1 MKTSCEGHLLE
12 LFFLACSYNEGN
24 DFGSRCGFAE
34 PFSKKKTRDGIY
46 LALYG
51 NVAFFES
58 LIILSVHLFAN
69 DVIITVVCPLYLRKC
84 RQTYPI

>member
-1 MKTSCEGHLLE
+1 MILGHVAVLLS
-12 LFFLACSYNEGN
+12 LSQ
-24 DFGSRCGFAE
+24 R
-34 PFSKKKTRDGIY
+34 KKHEMGIY

-51 NVAFFES
+51 NVAFIKS
-58 LIILSVHLFAN
+58 QMVLSVRLFAN